1 MQVHPSGNYIYTVI
15 SSPNY
20 TSLPFTVATFLA
32 TYLMVVMQSSG
43 YSIFHNR
50 DTPIQFGLLWWSYT
64 PISIST
70 LKTLL
75 RVIGV
80 IPLELQASPIVDIDI

>member
-1 MQVHPSGNYIYTVI
+1 MPSLLIWN
-15 SSPNY
+15 N
-20 TSLPFTVATFLA
+20 TSLQYTPCQQLIQIKPTLLA
-32 TYLMVVMQSSG
+32 TYLMAVMQSSR
-43 YSIFHNR
+43 YSVFHDR

-80 IPLELQASPIVDIDI
+80 IPLELQASPIVDIGI